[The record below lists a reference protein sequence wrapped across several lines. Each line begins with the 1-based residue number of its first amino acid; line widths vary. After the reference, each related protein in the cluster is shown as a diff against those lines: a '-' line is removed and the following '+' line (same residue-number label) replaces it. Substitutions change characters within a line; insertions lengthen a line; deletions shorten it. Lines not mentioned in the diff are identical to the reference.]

1 MFSIGL
7 VISIAVPILILLAFA
22 VFVSK
27 QQQKRLRQKAQAR
40 VIKDFIAN
48 LIEALEFLLK
58 VDNQKDIQK
67 LVLVRIKQLNLRY
80 ERSLPK
86 NDQGRGG
93 AVDFVELQQK
103 VAEEGKNK
111 QILKSDQE
119 IRYAKKQFSKI
130 LQSFGPMVKNKTVS
144 AATIL
149 QFRRYLRIS
158 ILEMEVDLFSTQ
170 GDLAAQRGDVAT
182 ASGYYKIA
190 RKTLLDFNMQ
200 YAEKN
205 LRIKQLADKAASLFN
220 GVEVEKRSLAKEL
233 MEEEPDKD
241 VHGFPLDPNYDRKK
255 NF

>member
-7 VISIAVPILILLAFA
+7 VISIAVPILILSAFV

-40 VIKDFIAN
+40 VIKDFIEN

-58 VDNQKDIQK
+58 VDNQKEIQK

-80 ERSLPK
+80 VRSLPK
-86 NDQGRGG
+86 NEQGRGN
-93 AVDFVELQQK
+93 AIDFAELQQK
-103 VAEEGKNK
+103 VTEGGGDK

>member
-22 VFVSK
+22 VFISK

-48 LIEALEFLLK
+48 LVEALEFLLK
-58 VDNQKDIQK
+58 VDDQKEIQK

-80 ERSLPK
+80 VRSLPK
-86 NDQGRGG
+86 TEGRGG
-93 AVDFVELQQK
+93 AVDLAELQQK
-103 VAEEGKNK
+103 VAEGGKSK
-111 QILKSDQE
+111 QILKSDHE

-130 LQSFGPMVKNKTVS
+130 LKSFGPMVKNKTVS

-200 YAEKN
+200 YAKKN
-205 LRIKQLADKAASLFN
+205 LRIKELADKTASLFN
-220 GVEVEKRSLAKEL
+220 GEEAEERSLVNEL
-233 MEEEPDKD
+233 WEEEPDKD
-241 VHGFPLDPNYDRKK
+241 EHGFPLDPNNDRKK